1 MQLNLTT
8 DYAIRMMRVLYEE
21 GNLLTAH
28 ELGKKIGV
36 TQGYIHKLTQNL
48 KKAGYIKM
56 QRGKMGG
63 ILPSQ
68 RATNVSLL
76 DIVKATEPSLKI
88 CKCLEGDGM
97 CSADCQKKCPERKHF
112 EKIQLKIEEALD
124 KVTFDMLIAN
134 SSN

>member
-1 MQLNLTT
+1 MQMNLTT
-8 DYAIRMMRVLYEE
+8 DYAIRLMRVLYEE
-21 GNLLTAH
+21 GNLLTAG

-48 KKAGYIKM
+48 KKAGYIEM

-76 DIVKATEPSLKI
+76 DIVKATEPSLKL
-88 CKCLEGDGM
+88 CKCLEGDGV
-97 CSADCQKKCPERKHF
+97 CSADCKKKCPERKHF
-112 EKIQLKIEEALD
+112 EKIQQKIEEALAD
-124 KVTFDMLIAN
+124 VTFDSLI
-134 SSN
+134 SE